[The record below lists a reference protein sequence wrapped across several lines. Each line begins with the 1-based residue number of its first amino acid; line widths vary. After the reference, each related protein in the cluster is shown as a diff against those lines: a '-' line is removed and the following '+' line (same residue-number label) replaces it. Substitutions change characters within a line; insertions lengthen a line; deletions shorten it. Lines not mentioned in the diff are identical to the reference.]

1 MDQVVYYEMSNS
13 QKETARERAFLLNNL
28 ISLTICQVANLI
40 YGKKQQQ
47 QKQKTI
53 KRIRH
58 CVIFTEFCD

>member
-40 YGKKQQQ
+40 YGKNQQQ
-47 QKQKTI
+47 QKQKT
-53 KRIRH
+53 K
-58 CVIFTEFCD
+58 E

>member
-40 YGKKQQQ
+40 YGKNQQQ

>member
-40 YGKKQQQ
+40 YGKNQQQ
-47 QKQKTI
+47 QKQKNN
-53 KRIRH
+53 
-58 CVIFTEFCD
+58 